1 MILVANQRVLSV
13 DEGAFREILT
23 RALHYGSYDEPDGI
37 DSLIHTLLHVLDKDS
52 GDLTV
57 AATDG
62 VDWVEAFRLVSIPR
76 GELERLAETEENDTV
91 AAKLWDMGLEVE

>member
-13 DEGAFREILT
+13 PDGAFREILV
-23 RALHYGSYDEPDGI
+23 RALQYGLPYEPDGI
-37 DSLIHTLLHVLDKDS
+37 DGLIHRIFEFLDKDP

-91 AAKLWDMGLEVE
+91 TARLWDMGLGVE